1 LSGGSEVRKR
11 AFVGLILLLL
21 GAGLFLSSLLKT
33 TTIYPAIDT
42 SFVVEQGEMYDD
54 EGTYYHTR
62 ILGKSVLNGE
72 ISVEGEGIYLTA
84 IGTNAYEIE
93 NIFIDNYYN
102 FTVDPADDLYYFTFD
117 NTNGDAESHVDFV
130 LEEEFTSLALQSPIM
145 LIRSLVGIFL
155 LLPIGIILI
164 LWGITSKKENNND
177 FSSQNVNI
185 KHDEV
190 NTT

>member
-1 LSGGSEVRKR
+1 MSGVSEVRKR

-42 SFVVEQGEMYDD
+42 SFVIEQGETYGSDN

-72 ISVEGEGIYLTA
+72 VSVEGEGIYLTA

-102 FTVDPADDLYYFTFD
+102 FTINPADDLYYFTFD

-130 LEEEFTSLALQSPIM
+130 LEEEFTTSLAWQSPTN
-145 LIRSLVGIFL
+145 LILFLAGVFL
-155 LLPIGIILI
+155 LLPVGVVLLVI
-164 LWGITSKKENNND
+164 SYRSAAKE
-177 FSSQNVNI
+177 STQ
-185 KHDEV
+185 
-190 NTT
+190 

>member
-1 LSGGSEVRKR
+1 VFLSGESEVRKR

-21 GAGLFLSSLLKT
+21 VAGLFISSLLKT

-42 SFVVEQGEMYDD
+42 SFVVKQGDNE
-54 EGTYYHTR
+54 ETGYHTR
-62 ILGKSVLNGE
+62 IWGKSVLNGE
-72 ISVEGEGIYLTA
+72 VSVEGEGIYLTA

-130 LEEEFTSLALQSPIM
+130 LEEEFTTRLALQSPIM
-145 LIRSLVGIFL
+145 WILSLVGIFL
-155 LLPIGIILI
+155 LLPIGIILM
-164 LWGITSKKENNND
+164 LWGLVSRKVVK
-177 FSSQNVNI
+177 
-185 KHDEV
+185 
-190 NTT
+190 

>member
-42 SFVVEQGEMYDD
+42 SFVIEQGDD
-54 EGTYYHTR
+54 EETYYHTR
-62 ILGKSVLNGE
+62 IWGKSVLKGE
-72 ISVEGEGIYLTA
+72 VSVEGEGIYLTA

-102 FTVDPADDLYYFTFD
+102 FTINPADDLYYFTFD

-130 LEEEFTSLALQSPIM
+130 LEEEFTTMHACM
-145 LIRSLVGIFL
+145 H
-155 LLPIGIILI
+155 
-164 LWGITSKKENNND
+164 
-177 FSSQNVNI
+177 FS
-185 KHDEV
+185 
-190 NTT
+190 